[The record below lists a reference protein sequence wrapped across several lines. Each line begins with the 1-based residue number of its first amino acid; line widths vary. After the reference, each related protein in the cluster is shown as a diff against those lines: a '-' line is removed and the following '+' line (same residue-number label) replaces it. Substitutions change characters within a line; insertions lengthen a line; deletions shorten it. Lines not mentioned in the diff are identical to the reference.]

1 MIMPFFTVLSVV
13 CLIATLLIIS
23 RSFGSKLFLVTSL
36 GVILKL
42 SVGLINSIYGP
53 LPGADVDALA
63 FEQTAILLAQSWHQ
77 GGISFL
83 EFTHR
88 YAYSNFL
95 ALLFFVDGNSLLL
108 VPLVNTMITTFA
120 AYNVYKTA
128 IVLRIPKDKIAIIA
142 LFLSLNPII
151 LLYSAVPMRE
161 APIYALLTYFFR
173 VLVSQKRHPITLI
186 NPSLHIVIACCAYL
200 HIGLLSL
207 YFVLLFYS
215 LDLRVEF
222 KKIFR
227 LRNLLLVLML
237 ANVDFAITW
246 ISDLIDIPRLSQL
259 IDSDDETITFDQV
272 KEVQEF
278 KSRGEGAYTYPDI
291 ATGSS
296 VIDIGLTAV
305 YMTLRLIFSPFL
317 WEIHSFNLAT
327 LVKLLDIITT
337 ATLHIFAI
345 RGIARGD
352 KHSYGGFLYASYFFL
367 SLIFGMNTVN
377 DGVAL
382 RHRTKFVWILVLA
395 AISGMSREPKK

>member
-1 MIMPFFTVLSVV
+1 
-13 CLIATLLIIS
+13 
-23 RSFGSKLFLVTSL
+23 
-36 GVILKL
+36 
-42 SVGLINSIYGP
+42 
-53 LPGADVDALA
+53 
-63 FEQTAILLAQSWHQ
+63 
-77 GGISFL
+77 
-83 EFTHR
+83 
-88 YAYSNFL
+88 
-95 ALLFFVDGNSLLL
+95 
-108 VPLVNTMITTFA
+108 
-120 AYNVYKTA
+120 
-128 IVLRIPKDKIAIIA
+128 
-142 LFLSLNPII
+142 
-151 LLYSAVPMRE
+151 
-161 APIYALLTYFFR
+161 
-173 VLVSQKRHPITLI
+173 
-186 NPSLHIVIACCAYL
+186 
-200 HIGLLSL
+200 
-207 YFVLLFYS
+207 
-215 LDLRVEF
+215 
-222 KKIFR
+222 
-227 LRNLLLVLML
+227 ML